1 MSAPL
6 SPAPSSPAPAGRR
19 LTWPWFLVVVVV
31 YLAILQG
38 LGALIGVDRGDGN
51 SQFPTTESVVRNGM
65 IPIGLS
71 VLFGAA
77 VVTWLGWWREVL
89 HYRVPVRRWVRFVPV
104 SMLVVAV
111 LAVNYPNL
119 ADQPLSLVLALVAM
133 TALVGIGEELMFRG
147 IGVQVFK
154 RAGYSE
160 GKVALWSSIVFGL
173 VHVSNAFGEGGAA
186 VFQAVIVSTSGYFF
200 YLCLRVGGVLLL
212 PMLVH
217 GLWDFSL
224 VSNTVGPDP
233 KTSPGMIL
241 PILLQIAL
249 IVLVVVKRRTIEPA
263 APAGTTAAPAAKHA
277 AGS

>member
-1 MSAPL
+1 MPTH
-6 SPAPSSPAPAGRR
+6 SSPTPVGRR

-38 LGALIGVDRGDGN
+38 LGALIGVDRSGGD
-51 SQFPTTESVVRNGM
+51 SQFPTTESVIRNGV

-77 VVTWLGWWREVL
+77 VVTWLGWWGSVL
-89 HYRVPVRRWVRFVPV
+89 NYRVPVRCWVRFVPV

-119 ADQPLSLVLALVAM
+119 ADQPLSLVLALIVM
-133 TALVGIGEELMFRG
+133 TMFVGIGEELMFRG

-154 RAGYSE
+154 RAGLSE
-160 GKVALWSSIVFGL
+160 GKVALWSSVVFGV
-173 VHVSNAFGEGGAA
+173 VHVSNAFGEGAQA
-186 VFQAVIVSTSGYFF
+186 IFQAVIVSTSGYFF
-200 YLCLRVGGVLLL
+200 YLCLRVGGTILL

-224 VSNTVGPDP
+224 VSNSVGPDP
-233 KTSPGMIL
+233 KASPGMIL
-241 PILLQIAL
+241 PIALQVVL
-249 IVLVVVKRRTIEPA
+249 IILVIVKRRTIEPA
-263 APAGTTAAPAAKHA
+263 TLDRAAYRAVER
-277 AGS
+277 

>member
-1 MSAPL
+1 MSAPP
-6 SPAPSSPAPAGRR
+6 SPALTGRR
-19 LTWPWFLVVVVV
+19 LTWPWFLAVVVV

-38 LGALIGVDRGDGN
+38 LGALIGVERGSGD
-51 SQFPTTESVVRNGM
+51 SQFPTTESVVRNGV

-71 VLFGAA
+71 VLFGVG
-77 VVTWLGWWREVL
+77 VVTWLGWWGSVL
-89 HYRVPVRRWVRFVPV
+89 NYRVPVRRWVRFVPV

-119 ADQPLSLVLALVAM
+119 ADQPASLVLALVAM

-154 RAGYSE
+154 RAGLSE
-160 GKVALWSSIVFGL
+160 GKVALWSSVVFGV
-173 VHVSNAFGEGGAA
+173 VHVSNAFGEGAQA
-186 VFQAVIVSTSGYFF
+186 ILQAVIVSTSGYFF

-224 VSNTVGPDP
+224 VSNSVGTDP
-233 KTSPGMIL
+233 KASPGMIL
-241 PILLQIAL
+241 PIVLQIAL
-249 IVLVVVKRRTIEPA
+249 IVLVIVKRRTVEPPA
-263 APAGTTAAPAAKHA
+263 YTGAGAPSAPTAHRTAGH
-277 AGS
+277 

>member
-1 MSAPL
+1 MPVQP
-6 SPAPSSPAPAGRR
+6 SPVPAGRR

-38 LGALIGVDRGDGN
+38 LGALIGVDHGSGD
-51 SQFPTTESVVRNGM
+51 SQFPTTETMIRNGV

-77 VVTWLGWWREVL
+77 VVTWLGWWGSVL

-119 ADQPLSLVLALVAM
+119 ANQPLSLVLALIAM

-154 RAGYSE
+154 RAGLSE
-160 GKVALWSSIVFGL
+160 GKVALWSSVVFGV
-173 VHVSNAFGEGGAA
+173 VHVSNAFGEGAQA
-186 VFQAVIVSTSGYFF
+186 LLQAVIVSTSGYFF
-200 YLCLRVGGVLLL
+200 YLCLRVGSTLLL

-224 VSNTVGPDP
+224 VSNTVGTDP

-249 IVLVVVKRRTIEPA
+249 IILVIIKRRRIEPA
-263 APAGTTAAPAAKHA
+263 GTRDNSGPHTRATHRAVDH
-277 AGS
+277 

>member
-1 MSAPL
+1 MPVQP
-6 SPAPSSPAPAGRR
+6 SPAPVGRR

-38 LGALIGVDRGDGN
+38 LGALISVDHGSGD
-51 SQFPTTESVVRNGM
+51 SQFPTTESVIRNGV

-77 VVTWLGWWREVL
+77 VVTWLGWWSSVL

-119 ADQPLSLVLALVAM
+119 ADQPLSLVLALIVM
-133 TALVGIGEELMFRG
+133 TLFVGIGEELIFRG

-154 RAGYSE
+154 RAGLSE
-160 GKVALWSSIVFGL
+160 GKVALWSSVVFGV
-173 VHVSNAFGEGGAA
+173 VHVSNAFGEGAQA
-186 VFQAVIVSTSGYFF
+186 ILQAVIVSTSGYFF
-200 YLCLRVGGVLLL
+200 YLCLRVGSTILL

-224 VSNTVGPDP
+224 ISNTVGADP

-249 IVLVVVKRRTIEPA
+249 IVLVIVKRRTVEPA
-263 APAGTTAAPAAKHA
+263 DTADGTGPHTQPAHLAADR
-277 AGS
+277 

>member
-1 MSAPL
+1 MPVQP
-6 SPAPSSPAPAGRR
+6 SPAAVGRR

-38 LGALIGVDRGDGN
+38 LGALISVDHGSGD
-51 SQFPTTESVVRNGM
+51 SQFPTTESVIRNGV

-77 VVTWLGWWREVL
+77 VVTWLGWWSSVL
-89 HYRVPVRRWVRFVPV
+89 HYRVPVRRWVGFVPV

-111 LAVNYPNL
+111 LTVNYPNL
-119 ADQPLSLVLALVAM
+119 ADQPLSLVLALIVM
-133 TALVGIGEELMFRG
+133 TLFVGIGEELMFRG

-154 RAGYSE
+154 RAGLSE
-160 GKVALWSSIVFGL
+160 GKVALWSSVVFGV
-173 VHVSNAFGEGGAA
+173 VHVSNAFGEGAQA
-186 VFQAVIVSTSGYFF
+186 ILQAVIVSTSGYFF
-200 YLCLRVGGVLLL
+200 YLCLRVGSTILL

-224 VSNTVGPDP
+224 ISNTVGADP

-249 IVLVVVKRRTIEPA
+249 IVLVIVKRRTVEPA
-263 APAGTTAAPAAKHA
+263 DSADGTGPHTQPAHRANDR
-277 AGS
+277 